1 MSLKY
6 ITKENYN
13 IFKEK
18 LYGVYEDEN
27 NVEMLLNIFME
38 SFNYNPAQNT
48 YNPEVYHKNKEKC
61 LEKTGGKSAYSESRL
76 RANKKYN
83 DAHRDELNQKRREKY
98 QKQKQQNILLK
109 TI

>member
-13 IFKEK
+13 NFKEK
-18 LYGVYEDEN
+18 LLGVYEDEN
-27 NVEMLLNIFME
+27 NVEKMLKLFME
-38 SFNYNPAQNT
+38 TFDYDPEQNT
-48 YNPEVYHKNKEKC
+48 YDPDVYHKNKAKC
-61 LEKTGGKSAYSESRL
+61 LEKTGGKSAFPESRH

-83 DAHRDELNQKRREKY
+83 DAHREELNQKRRERY
-98 QKQKQQNILLK
+98 HKQKQNNLQK